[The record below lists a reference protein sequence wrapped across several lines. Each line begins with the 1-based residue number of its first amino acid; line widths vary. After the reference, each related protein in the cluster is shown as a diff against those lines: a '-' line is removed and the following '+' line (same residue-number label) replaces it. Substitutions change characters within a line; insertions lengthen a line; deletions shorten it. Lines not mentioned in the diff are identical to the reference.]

1 MTGLILTLIN
11 AINVGLGSL
20 NKLIVTFMAVFLG
33 SGGSAEGSLLIK
45 IMNSVSV
52 SPSNSDI
59 SSYIMNIIGVILTVV
74 VFADLVQEFISM
86 VGTDTYTI
94 DAVINGKYI
103 SSVVKD
109 IIYVAVV
116 GGIFVFLFI
125 SKNYGWE
132 LVKAV
137 INYFTSFSY
146 TVGRTITTTA
156 STTTASTTLT
166 LSGVEDIG
174 LSILILLMN
183 LGLLQGMLNAV
194 SVLISNFIIG
204 IVGIIFA
211 IVVMPIQIYLSV
223 IGRISNPSRTL
234 ILLIN
239 SVLILAVIIGMGQ
252 AIASFDIMSAIN
264 FKAKDAAE
272 WGNQLVRFILFMGM
286 LEVFRR
292 MVMEANSYLSKL
304 IMNAFELAGA

>member
-59 SSYIMNIIGVILTVV
+59 SSYITNIIGVILTVV

-86 VGTDTYTI
+86 VGTDTYTV

-116 GGIFVFLFI
+116 GGIFIFLFI

>member
-45 IMNSVSV
+45 MMNSVS
-52 SPSNSDI
+52 PNNSDI

-86 VGTDTYTI
+86 VGTDTYTV

-125 SKNYGWE
+125 SNNYGWE

-137 INYFTSFSY
+137 TNYFTSFSY
-146 TVGRTITTTA
+146 TVGSTITTTA

-204 IVGIIFA
+204 ILGIIFA

-252 AIASFDIMSAIN
+252 AIASFNIMSAIN

-292 MVMEANSYLSKL
+292 IVMEANSYLSKL

>member
-45 IMNSVSV
+45 IMNSVS
-52 SPSNSDI
+52 PSNSDI

-86 VGTDTYTI
+86 VGTDTYTV

-125 SKNYGWE
+125 SNNYGWE

-239 SVLILAVIIGMGQ
+239 SILILAVIIGMGQ